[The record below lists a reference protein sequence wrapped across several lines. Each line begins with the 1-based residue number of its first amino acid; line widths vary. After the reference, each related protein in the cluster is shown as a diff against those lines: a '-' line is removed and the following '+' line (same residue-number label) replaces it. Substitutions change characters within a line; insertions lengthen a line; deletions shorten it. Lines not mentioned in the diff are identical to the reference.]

1 MGFIV
6 SKKQGTLGSEGPT
19 LAQLNKRIRDKNYR
33 FRKMPRNRQRVAI
46 ARDVLKLLDDQK
58 LVARRGTYLSI
69 APASG
74 GKRAATGLI
83 QALDA
88 AHATEQSFC
97 QFVTSPVVECRV
109 CAIGSVFTAAVME
122 RGIDGTERA
131 AERDPGDY
139 RARFRGV
146 SRQRM
151 VKELSPYFT
160 AKEMDDLERYFETES
175 ELHDLDDDEA
185 LRNAMCHIIRTDGDE
200 VCP

>member
-19 LAQLNKRIRDKNYR
+19 LAQLNKRVRDKNYR

-46 ARDVLKLLDDQK
+46 ARDVLKLLDMKK
-58 LVARRGTYLSI
+58 LVAQRGTYLSVR
-69 APASG
+69 PVGG
-74 GKRAATGLI
+74 GKRADTKLHA
-83 QALDA
+83 ALDQ
-88 AHATEQSFC
+88 AHSAEQSFC
-97 QFVTSPVVECRV
+97 EFVTNPVVECRV

-131 AERDPGDY
+131 AERDSDEY
-139 RARFRGV
+139 RARFRGIN
-146 SRQRM
+146 RQRM
-151 VKELSPYFT
+151 VDELSPYFT
-160 AKEMDDLERYFETES
+160 TEEMDDLEKYFETTS
-175 ELHDLDDDEA
+175 EFDDLDDDEA